1 MRTQWVRAEL
11 KKCRGSGYEL
21 DYIFV
26 ALVFVALGQSSTI
39 AYPSV
44 SENSEN

>member
-11 KKCRGSGYEL
+11 QKCRGSGYEL
-21 DYIFV
+21 DIFV